1 MASDK
6 KSDSRPASERFDW
19 SDIRTFL
26 QVAES
31 GSINAAARALRMS
44 QPTVSQ
50 NMRDLEQRLNTQL
63 FVRNAAGV
71 ELTQAG
77 ALLRERALPMRRA
90 AQTIDYM
97 LRELDDKPEGRVKI
111 AAPDG
116 ILSFWL
122 APRIPAFQDA
132 NPGIALSLDG
142 GLWPAHPLQTGL
154 DISLQYDQTA
164 LGDRVVEPLA
174 TVHYVAVATRRYLE
188 KHGTPQNLAEIATHR
203 TVHHVAVQQ
212 QKDTWDSR
220 AEAARTL
227 SAYNIESNSSSAMTF
242 AVLSDAGISFLP
254 TFVAAMFEDL
264 QTIGETSVA
273 APVLYLVYDPR
284 VARVARCEAV
294 LTWLREAFDPAT
306 NPWFQSDFVHPRE
319 FAVNNHAG
327 RLRFTPPIS

>member
-6 KSDSRPASERFDW
+6 KPDSRPTSERFDW

-31 GSINAAARALRMS
+31 GSINAASRALRMS

-50 NMRDLEQRLNTQL
+50 NIRDLEQRLNTQL

-77 ALLRERALPMRRA
+77 VLLRERALPMQRA

-116 ILSFWL
+116 ILAFWL

-142 GLWPAHPLQTGL
+142 GLWPAHPLQSGL
-154 DISLQYDQTA
+154 DISLQYDQA
-164 LGDRVVEPLA
+164 AVGDRVIEPLA
-174 TVHYVAVATRRYLE
+174 TVHYVAVATRHYLE
-188 KHGTPQNLAEIATHR
+188 EHGTPQSLAEVATHR
-203 TVHHVAVQQ
+203 TVHHAAVQQ

-227 SAYNIESNSSSAMTF
+227 SAYNIETNSSAAMTF
-242 AVLSDAGISFLP
+242 AVLSGAGVSFLP
-254 TFVAAMFEDL
+254 SFVKAMFADL
-264 QTIGETSVA
+264 EMIGDTSVA
-273 APVLYLVYDPR
+273 SPVLYLVYDPR

-294 LTWLREAFDPAT
+294 LSWLRSVFDPAT

-319 FAVNNHAG
+319 FGSSNRAG
-327 RLRFTPPIS
+327 RLQFTPPV

>member
-6 KSDSRPASERFDW
+6 KLDSRTTGERFDW
-19 SDIRTFL
+19 SDIKVFL
-26 QVAES
+26 QVAEC
-31 GSINAAARALRMS
+31 GSINAASRALRLS

-50 NMRDLEQRLNTQL
+50 NIRDLELRLNTQL

-77 ALLRERALPMRRA
+77 ALLRERALPMQRA

-97 LRELDDKPEGRVKI
+97 LRELDDKPEGRVKV

-122 APRIPAFQDA
+122 APRIRAFQDA

-142 GLWPAHPLQTGL
+142 GLWPAHPLQSGL

-174 TVHYVAVATRRYLE
+174 TIHYVAAASRDYL
-188 KHGTPQNLAEIATHR
+188 KRHGTPQSLAEIATHR

-212 QKDTWDSR
+212 QRETWDSR

-227 SAYNIESNSSSAMTF
+227 SAHNIETNSSSVMAF
-242 AVLSDAGISFLP
+242 AVLSGAGVSFLP
-254 TFVAAMFEDL
+254 SFAKAMFEDL
-264 QTIGETSVA
+264 EMIGDATVA
-273 APVLYLVYDPR
+273 SPVLYLVYDPR

-294 LTWLREAFDPAT
+294 LNWLREAFDPAT

-319 FAVNNHAG
+319 FGPVGPAG
-327 RLRFTPPIS
+327 RLQFTPPVA

>member
-6 KSDSRPASERFDW
+6 KLDSRPTNERFDW

-31 GSINAAARALRMS
+31 GSINAASRALRMS

-50 NMRDLEQRLNTQL
+50 NIRDLEQRLNTQL

-77 ALLRERALPMRRA
+77 ALLRERALPMQRA

-97 LRELDDKPEGRVKI
+97 LRELDDKPEGRVKV

-116 ILSFWL
+116 VLAFWL

-132 NPGIALSLDG
+132 HPGIALSLDG
-142 GLWPAHPLQTGL
+142 GLWPTHPLQSGL

-164 LGDRVVEPLA
+164 VGDRVIEPLA
-174 TVHYVAVATRRYLE
+174 TVHYIAVATRRYLE
-188 KHGTPQNLAEIATHR
+188 QHGTPKSLAEIATHR
-203 TVHHVAVQQ
+203 TVHHAAVQQ

-227 SAYNIESNSSSAMTF
+227 SAYNIETNSSSAMTF
-242 AVLSDAGISFLP
+242 AVLSGAGVSFLP
-254 TFVAAMFEDL
+254 TFAAAMFDDL
-264 QTIGETSVA
+264 AVIGDTSVA
-273 APVLYLVYDPR
+273 SPVLYLVYDPR

-294 LTWLREAFDPAT
+294 LSWLRSAFDPAT

-319 FAVNNHAG
+319 FGLSNRAG
-327 RLRFTPPIS
+327 RLRFTPPA

>member
-1 MASDK
+1 MASDRK
-6 KSDSRPASERFDW
+6 LDSRAASDRFDW

-31 GSINAAARALRMS
+31 GSINAASRALRMS

-63 FVRNAAGV
+63 FVRNAGGV

-77 ALLRERALPMRRA
+77 VLLRERALPMQRA
-90 AQTIDYM
+90 AQTIGYM

-122 APRIPAFQDA
+122 APRIPAFQDL

-164 LGDRVVEPLA
+164 LGDRVVEPIA
-174 TVHYVAVATRRYLE
+174 TVHYVAMATRRYLE
-188 KHGTPQNLAEIATHR
+188 KHGTPKSLAEIATHR
-203 TVHHVAVQQ
+203 TVHHAAVQQ

-242 AVLSDAGISFLP
+242 TVLSGAGISFLP
-254 TFVAAMFEDL
+254 TFVAAMFDDI

-294 LTWLREAFDPAT
+294 LSWMRNAFDPAT

-319 FAVNNHAG
+319 FGPSNRAG
-327 RLRFTPPIS
+327 RLQFTPPV